1 MPLISDEA
9 YIEYAGLDM
18 SNVDLVNKYPNVLI
32 TRTMSKAYGLPA
44 GLRFGYALG
53 HKDVIAQISGALLP
67 WNVGTIPM
75 WAGMAGFEDQEALK
89 QRVEFNNDQVRCYEQ
104 ARDKLKAYHLRQ
116 LHPVRRRD
124 GKTGKGMLD
133 FAAARP
139 DLPGAVADVRAG
151 RLVPHHHRQR
161 RRKPDGH
168 PGHSGFLH
176 PIVDER
182 PGRQPPERRKLPGF
196 FKRPW
201 APASMDAPSARAES
215 Y

>member
-1 MPLISDEA
+1 MISDEA

-32 TRTMSKAYGLPA
+32 TRTMSKAYGLA

-104 ARDKLKAYHLRQ
+104 ALASKAWTPTTPRQ
-116 LHPVRRRD
+116 LHPVRRHRRWQD
-124 GKTGKGMLD
+124 GQGHARLRHG
-133 FAAARP
+133 AA
-139 DLPGAVADVRAG
+139 
-151 RLVPHHHRQR
+151 
-161 RRKPDGH
+161 
-168 PGHSGFLH
+168 
-176 PIVDER
+176 
-182 PGRQPPERRKLPGF
+182 
-196 FKRPW
+196 
-201 APASMDAPSARAES
+201 
-215 Y
+215 

>member
-1 MPLISDEA
+1 MIVIANPNNPTGNFIDKADYQVAELVPVIFDEA

-32 TRTMSKAYGLPA
+32 TRTMSKAYGPA

-89 QRVEFNNDQVRCYEQ
+89 QRVEFNNDQVRCCT
-104 ARDKLKAYHLRQ
+104 ASLASVRHRPLLRQ
-116 LHPVRRRD
+116 LHPVRRHRRRQD
-124 GKTGKGMLD
+124 GQGHARLRHG
-133 FAAARP
+133 ARP

-168 PGHSGFLH
+168 PGHR
-176 PIVDER
+176 D
-182 PGRQPPERRKLPGF
+182 F
-196 FKRPW
+196 FTQ
-201 APASMDAPSARAES
+201 
-215 Y
+215 